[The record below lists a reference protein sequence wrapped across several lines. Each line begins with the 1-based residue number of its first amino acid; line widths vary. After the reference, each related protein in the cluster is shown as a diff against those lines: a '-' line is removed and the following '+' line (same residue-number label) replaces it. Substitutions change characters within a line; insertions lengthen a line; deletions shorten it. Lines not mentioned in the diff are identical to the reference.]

1 MDCPAGQYYDK
12 AAKRCLRKDVL
23 PGAKGK
29 SKSPCPE
36 GQAWLPAARRCVR
49 KNVYAREYGEKAV
62 RAASAEQKK
71 LRKARA
77 PAPVAPAPV
86 AAPVAPAP
94 VAVPVAPVPR
104 QRQRQAS
111 PVHIVVARGAT
122 SAARMEELEY
132 ETKEPGVNATMPPG
146 LNRAEMV
153 EWLTKHCHNTED
165 PVSLES
171 YAEMDLKDL
180 RSLVRLG
187 SGFCYTAEA
196 LDDHIKSSIERDV
209 PVKNMMNPSYRL
221 TAHNYGAILKQGLLK
236 RKTYKLPVRTTE
248 MLAKHYKLY
257 IGVIAEPQFKYV
269 FLYDERKTIPVPGGF
284 VDYGPAVPE
293 GGWLGYIPATGT
305 GALEKLIKKAFL
317 AGRLFNKAS
326 RPFGCCRVHVKK
338 GKDYWSDG
346 APEKIS
352 AMEEEL
358 RGIL

>member
-12 AAKRCLRKDVL
+12 DAKRCLRKDIL

-77 PAPVAPAPV
+77 PAPAPAPAAVPV
-86 AAPVAPAP
+86 APVPVPAPVAPAP
-94 VAVPVAPVPR
+94 VPVA
-104 QRQRQAS
+104 
-111 PVHIVVARGAT
+111 PVHIVVARGVGAT

-132 ETKEPGVNATMPPG
+132 ETKKPRVNSTMPPG

-171 YAEMDLKDL
+171 YADMDLKDL

-187 SGFCYTAEA
+187 SGFCYTAEG

-221 TAHNYGAILKQGLLK
+221 TARNYGAILKQARIK

-248 MLAKHYKLY
+248 LLPTHYKLY
-257 IGVIAEPQFKYV
+257 IGIISEPQFKYV

-284 VDYGPAVPE
+284 VDYGPAIPE

-305 GALEKLIKKAFL
+305 TTLEKLIKKAFL

-346 APEKIS
+346 ATAKIS